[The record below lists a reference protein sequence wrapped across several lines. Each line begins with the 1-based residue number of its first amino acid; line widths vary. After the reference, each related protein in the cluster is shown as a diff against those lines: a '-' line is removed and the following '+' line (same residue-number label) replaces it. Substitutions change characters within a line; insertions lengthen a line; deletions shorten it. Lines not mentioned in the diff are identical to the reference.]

1 MFPSTTYRGRVKT
14 TTTPMP
20 RSDKTTTT
28 TRIDMPT
35 KYPNKTSIDIEKHR
49 LNKPTNSSGTNHLV
63 PPSFHSP
70 CEYLPSV

>member
-1 MFPSTTYRGRVKT
+1 MFPTTTYRGRIK

-28 TRIDMPT
+28 SNDMPT
-35 KYPNKTSIDIEKHR
+35 KYPKKTSDDIEKHR
-49 LNKPTNSSGTNHLV
+49 FNKPTNSSGTNHLV

-70 CEYLPSV
+70 CEYQ